1 MLLEVSGEAPSTYAS
16 EQHQQ
21 PETENEDKGKVG
33 ESKNDRRKEVNY
45 EEDKLRGKKETRRKR
60 GSERQH
66 KKKTPLHLNSHQHT
80 TGSQHNTDSNTK
92 IK

>member
-1 MLLEVSGEAPSTYAS
+1 MSGEAPSTYAS
-16 EQHQQ
+16 DQHQQ
-21 PETENEDKGKVG
+21 PETENGDKGKVG
-33 ESKNDRRKEVNY
+33 ERKNDRRREVNY

-80 TGSQHNTDSNTK
+80 AGSQHNTDSNTK